1 MLTQGVWFTMN
12 KYIITILA
20 LALILVGC
28 TEYQKYDVTEE
39 DLSLIDEIAKI
50 ENELANSDNPDFEL
64 SDEVEETVEEEIV
77 IPNPK
82 EEQVLMEDA
91 LIVSVKENEAV
102 KLNVKVTDPD
112 EDPVTYTFTSPL
124 DENGEWKTNY
134 GDAGEYLVTISATD
148 GKLTTEKRVN
158 IVVERVNVP
167 PVIAGVID
175 IVVKEGET
183 VTFEPTVTDP
193 NNDAVSINV
202 AEPLTSGTFVTD
214 HTSAGEY
221 AITVLATDGELDSEK
236 SFKLTVHD
244 VNEKPIITEV
254 EDITIEEGGVVT
266 IKPIISDLDE
276 DPIVLTISQPVG
288 DDGIWETAYT
298 DHGEYKI
305 NIVADDGKDRVT
317 QQITVVIEDV
327 NKAPEIVDISL
338 Q

>member
-28 TEYQKYDVTEE
+28 TEYQKYDATEE

-50 ENELANSDNPDFEL
+50 EDELANTDNPDFEL
-64 SDEVEETVEEEIV
+64 LEEVEETVEEEV
-77 IPNPK
+77 VLPNPK

-91 LIVSVKENEAV
+91 LTVSVKENEAV

-112 EDPVTYTFTSPL
+112 EDPVTYTFTAPL

-134 GDAGEYLVTISATD
+134 GDAGEYLVTITATD

-167 PVIAGVID
+167 PVIAEVAD

-193 NNDAVSINV
+193 NNDAVSVNV

-244 VNEKPIITEV
+244 VNEKPIITGV
-254 EDITIEEGGVVT
+254 EDITIKEGEVIT
-266 IKPIISDLDE
+266 IKPVVSDLDE
-276 DPIVLTISQPVG
+276 DPLVITISQPVG
-288 DDGIWETAYT
+288 DDGIWE
-298 DHGEYKI
+298 H
-305 NIVADDGKDRVT
+305 
-317 QQITVVIEDV
+317 
-327 NKAPEIVDISL
+327 
-338 Q
+338 

>member
-28 TEYQKYDVTEE
+28 TEYQKYDATEE

-50 ENELANSDNPDFEL
+50 EDELANTDNPDFEL
-64 SDEVEETVEEEIV
+64 LEEVEETVEEEV
-77 IPNPK
+77 VLPNPK

-91 LIVSVKENEAV
+91 LTVSVKENEAV

-112 EDPVTYTFTSPL
+112 EDPVTYTFTAPL

-134 GDAGEYLVTISATD
+134 GDAGEYLVTITATD

-167 PVIAGVID
+167 PVIAEVAD

-193 NNDAVSINV
+193 NNDAVSVNV

-244 VNEKPIITEV
+244 VNEKPIITGV
-254 EDITIEEGGVVT
+254 EDITIKEGEVIT
-266 IKPIISDLDE
+266 IKPVVSDLDE
-276 DPIVLTISQPVG
+276 DPLVITISQPVG
-288 DDGIWETAYT
+288 DDGIWETSYT

-305 NIVADDGKDRVT
+305 SIAADDGKDRVT

>member
-1 MLTQGVWFTMN
+1 MN

-28 TEYQKYDVTEE
+28 TEYQKYDATEE

-50 ENELANSDNPDFEL
+50 EDELANTDNPDFEL
-64 SDEVEETVEEEIV
+64 LEEVEETVEEEV
-77 IPNPK
+77 VLPNPK

-91 LIVSVKENEAV
+91 LTVSVKENEAV

-112 EDPVTYTFTSPL
+112 EDPVTYTFTAPL

-134 GDAGEYLVTISATD
+134 GDAGEYLVTITATD

-167 PVIAGVID
+167 PVIAEVAD

-193 NNDAVSINV
+193 NNDAVSVNV

-244 VNEKPIITEV
+244 VNEKPIITGV
-254 EDITIEEGGVVT
+254 EDITIKEGEVIT
-266 IKPIISDLDE
+266 IKPVVSDLDE
-276 DPIVLTISQPVG
+276 DPLVITISQPVG
-288 DDGIWETAYT
+288 DDGIWETSYT

-305 NIVADDGKDRVT
+305 SIAADDGKDRVT

>member
-244 VNEKPIITEV
+244 VNEKPIITGV